1 MQEMWVD
8 PWVGKI
14 PWRRKPQPTPGF
26 LPAESHGRRSLEG
39 YSPRGHKAPDTT
51 QRLNNNKGQWGCQFC
66 VGIRD
71 LCVCVFSR
79 CCAVEEAGIELAAN
93 PEPLFQKSRANEQQK
108 QLWEV
113 LEALDHR
120 SLGLVFLILRN
131 MYNSNFYYKYQEQI
145 SSKGKICPW
154 NRFGFEI
161 LSLALEKSRVLSW

>member
-1 MQEMWVD
+1 M
-8 PWVGKI
+8 
-14 PWRRKPQPTPGF
+14 
-26 LPAESHGRRSLEG
+26 
-39 YSPRGHKAPDTT
+39 
-51 QRLNNNKGQWGCQFC
+51 
-66 VGIRD
+66 
-71 LCVCVFSR
+71 CVFSR

-145 SSKGKICPW
+145 SSKGKICP
-154 NRFGFEI
+154 
-161 LSLALEKSRVLSW
+161 